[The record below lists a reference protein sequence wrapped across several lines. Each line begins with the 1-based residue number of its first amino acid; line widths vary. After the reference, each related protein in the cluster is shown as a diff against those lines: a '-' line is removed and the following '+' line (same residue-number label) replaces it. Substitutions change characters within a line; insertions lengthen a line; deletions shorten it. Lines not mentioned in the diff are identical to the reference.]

1 MVSHLTE
8 AHNSTHSY
16 DDANRLGAEA
26 RPRMSSHGQY
36 VPVHTYEGGSA
47 SLRSVDPSSRNQ
59 GINAGFV
66 AGDPDAMRA
75 VVDQHGRA
83 LYGVAFRILNNRV
96 LAEEAVQHALLQ
108 AWRAAAT
115 FDPDRQL
122 APWLVTITKRAAIDV
137 HRRERRH
144 VADALQDH
152 DSVHIERAYDGAWEV
167 YRVRQALNELPPAE
181 REVLALTHFSGMTH
195 EDAAAHL
202 GIPLGTVKSRSY
214 RAYRKLSSLL
224 ADLEELTA

>member
-1 MVSHLTE
+1 MLCQTAQTSNTTQNQDH
-8 AHNSTHSY
+8 
-16 DDANRLGAEA
+16 ANRLGAIS
-26 RPRMSSHGQY
+26 RPHLRESGRGSTVQRSTGGQ
-36 VPVHTYEGGSA
+36 TN
-47 SLRSVDPSSRNQ
+47 LRSVDASNQ

-75 VVDQHGRA
+75 VVAEHGRA
-83 LYGVAFRILNNRV
+83 LYGVAYRILNNRV

-108 AWRAAAT
+108 AWRAADT
-115 FDPDRQL
+115 FDPERQL

-144 VADALQDH
+144 IADALQDH
-152 DSVHIERAYDGAWEV
+152 DSVHIERGFDGAWEV
-167 YRVRQALNELPPAE
+167 YRVRQALSELPAAE
-181 REVLALTHFSGMTH
+181 REVLALTHFSGMTQ
-195 EDAAAHL
+195 EDAADRL